1 MRVVDLPASLDF
13 RTSEALIAEVSASGT
28 EKILFDGRH
37 LRWVDPNGMV
47 ILLATGAVARERSGE
62 LPRLELATVHPV
74 AASMPP
80 TRMRSTSR
88 RRRSFCQTRAR

>member
-47 ILLATGAVARERSGE
+47 ILLAAGAVARVQEERTGVTIRVQEAGPS
-62 LPRLELATVHPV
+62 
-74 AASMPP
+74 S
-80 TRMRSTSR
+80 
-88 RRRSFCQTRAR
+88 